1 MAKFISPAR
10 AVSVAFLFTTWHSR
24 VLLAKPA
31 ASKHFFVSYYPPT
44 LPVALLRVLCLC
56 YGFSCIHCIFCLF
69 FTTVDYLF
77 VWDYFYLI
85 TCQSIINSNVFPAIS
100 GYLHT
105 IELSA
110 TEGYI
115 SFRHNRL
122 RILYL

>member
-1 MAKFISPAR
+1 MKRGEQYPDLELTIDAVGKKASENIS
-10 AVSVAFLFTTWHSR
+10 F
-24 VLLAKPA
+24 
-31 ASKHFFVSYYPPT
+31 Y
-44 LPVALLRVLCLC
+44 
-56 YGFSCIHCIFCLF
+56 FSIKTC
-69 FTTVDYLF
+69 
-77 VWDYFYLI
+77 LI

-115 SFRHNRL
+115 SSRHNRL